1 MRFIYRRALKWLKTE
16 QRLLTYTCSC
26 CFFVYWLLQRVKAEQ
41 QAGELLPRQDVI
53 HPSAPSGFLNFR
65 AGMQGFFPPGAGVP
79 HRQQRLYTQL
89 IKHGRS
95 WKGKRRQQE
104 IQAGC
109 LPWSG
114 RSTRRVKSFFQPD
127 TTSFSDIVEKFFH
140 GEPVLKHFNVTPGL
154 DIIKWSSGG
163 HVGI

>member
-1 MRFIYRRALKWLKTE
+1 MTQNWTKTSYVHSFLLFLCLLTAAKCQSRAAGWWIITAAGCDSPVSTE
-16 QRLLTYTCSC
+16 RLL
-26 CFFVYWLLQRVKAEQ
+26 
-41 QAGELLPRQDVI
+41 
-53 HPSAPSGFLNFR
+53 HFR